1 MNHYSRELFET
12 HSLDQ
17 VRSAD
22 LCRQPPV
29 LERIKFAVSIEI
41 LERKSI
47 HRQQWCGTVP
57 DGWLLR
63 FVSHCSGRADEQ
75 ETETKNLSCIWGAPF
90 PFPVA
95 NSIVLQPQATW

>member
-1 MNHYSRELFET
+1 MIFVDELAHFQQVVLFAHTERRQRTSAGESAMNHHSRELFET

-29 LERIKFAVSIEI
+29 LVGIQFAVSIEI
-41 LERKSI
+41 LEPKSI
-47 HRQQWCGTVP
+47 HRKQRCGSVP

-63 FVSHCSGRADEQ
+63 FVSHSSG
-75 ETETKNLSCIWGAPF
+75 
-90 PFPVA
+90 
-95 NSIVLQPQATW
+95 